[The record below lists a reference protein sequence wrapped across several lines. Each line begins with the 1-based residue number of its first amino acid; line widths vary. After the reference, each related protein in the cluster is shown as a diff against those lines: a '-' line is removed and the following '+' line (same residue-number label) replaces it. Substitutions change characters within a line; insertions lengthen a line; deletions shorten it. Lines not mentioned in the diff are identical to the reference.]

1 MEERFLFC
9 RVTGE
14 RRYIISGDTQMPGFI
29 EPDLTNTAFA
39 FIDETTM
46 TAGETLQSVVRQVFS
61 QLRSAFCR

>member
-14 RRYIISGDTQMPGFI
+14 RRDIVRGNTKPPCFI

-46 TAGETLQSVVRQVFS
+46 TAGETFQGVVWKVFR
-61 QLRSAFCR
+61 QLRRAFCR

>member
-9 RVTGE
+9 RVAGE
-14 RRYIISGDTQMPGFI
+14 RRDIVSGDPQMACFI
-29 EPDLTNTAFA
+29 EPDLTNTPFA

-46 TAGETLQSVVRQVFS
+46 TAGETLQGVVRQVFG